1 MSVETQRV
9 SGRNIYGK
17 AGAALCTVPGVD
29 KVAFTGSLDTGR
41 RVMRA
46 CAGDVRPVSLELGGK
61 SALVVFDDAPLEQAV
76 EWAMFG
82 CFWTNGQICSATS
95 RAGPIL
101 YSLFTRVYSLDLR
114 GGA

>member
-1 MSVETQRV
+1 MDDICAE
-9 SGRNIYGK
+9 

-82 CFWTNGQICSATS
+82 RGLRQKRTHTRHAIKPFQLTAVSSLSA
-95 RAGPIL
+95 
-101 YSLFTRVYSLDLR
+101 SL
-114 GGA
+114 